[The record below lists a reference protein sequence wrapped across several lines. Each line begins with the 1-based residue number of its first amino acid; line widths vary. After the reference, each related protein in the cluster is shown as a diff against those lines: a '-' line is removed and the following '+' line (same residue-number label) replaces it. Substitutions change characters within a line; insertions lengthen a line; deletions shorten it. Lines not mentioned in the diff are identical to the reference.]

1 MRTMHAP
8 SAATVSIAEVL
19 HLLDNSFADVSA
31 AAETRG
37 FALWVGSGISL
48 GRAPSVGSMLERALE
63 HLRRNIDA
71 TDANCRFRRALEE
84 ALAMSDLLPAE
95 KLAIRLDRPADSW
108 PEKGKIIRSLW
119 DAYASVLDIRVDGEQ
134 DDYMLWNAVDVRA
147 TFGTLDDPDC
157 EHLCIAILVMEGAIA
172 DIASANWDGLIEKA
186 IERLSGGEPLLQ
198 VVVDPDDLRDPAGR
212 RSRLIKFHGCAIY
225 ATREPNVYR
234 AFLTATR
241 PQITFWPHN
250 PRLAALRT
258 MLRGVATNSRTL
270 MVGLSL
276 QDTNLQDLFAA
287 ARADNPWP
295 WRPAPAPRGH
305 VFCTNEIGVHQIN
318 MLRVVYHAEYGSN
331 GAAIEASAL
340 IRAYAKPALLGFVLH
355 LLCAKLTSLASRACG
370 GPLAG
375 ASAEIA
381 GGLRRLRD
389 YIAALADGDRLTF
402 LNRFI
407 ELWSRGMALFR
418 RGDLPAAGSQNY
430 EVISPLSAP
439 EMAADPNI
447 DQSGLP
453 ELAIG
458 LGLLGRGEAQGK
470 WTLSRPSGLDID
482 RGTFQATGTW
492 ASAKT
497 AQIFFVSGPTAAIEL
512 INRGAL
518 KNDYDII
525 LHSDDAWQRM
535 LELEDG
541 SGGRRTPTG
550 TSRRRIGRRRA
561 RHVSIRKLLGDAHD
575 IASLSQRFEEEMTL

>member
-1 MRTMHAP
+1 MRTMHGP
-8 SAATVSIAEVL
+8 SAATVSITEVL

-48 GRAPSVGSMLERALE
+48 GRAPSVGRMLDRALE

-84 ALAMSDLLPAE
+84 ALEMSDLLPAE
-95 KLAIRLDRPADSW
+95 RLAIRLDRPVDSW
-108 PEKGKIIRSLW
+108 PEKDKIIRCLW
-119 DAYASVLDIRVDGEQ
+119 DRYASVLDIRVDAEQ
-134 DDYMLWNAVDVRA
+134 DDYMLWNGVDVRA

-172 DIASANWDGLIEKA
+172 EIVSANWDGLIEKA
-186 IERLSGGEPLLQ
+186 VERLSGGKPLLQ
-198 VVVDPDDLRDPAGR
+198 VVVDPDHLRDPAGR
-212 RSRLIKFHGCAIY
+212 RSRLIKFHGCAVY
-225 ATREPNVYR
+225 ASQEPNVYR

-250 PRLAALRT
+250 PRFAVLRT

-295 WRPAPAPRGH
+295 WPPAPPPQGH
-305 VFCTNEIGVHQIN
+305 VFCANEIGFHQTN
-318 MLRVVYHAEYGSN
+318 MLRVVYDAAYGPN
-331 GAAIEASAL
+331 RAAIEASAL

-355 LLCAKLTSLASRACG
+355 LLCAKLSSLASRACR
-370 GPLAG
+370 GPLVG

-381 GGLRRLRD
+381 GGLRWLRD
-389 YIAALADGDRLTF
+389 HVASMADGDRLTF

-407 ELWSRGMALFR
+407 ELWSRGLALFR
-418 RGDLPAAGSQNY
+418 RGDLPSAGSQNY
-430 EVISPLSAP
+430 EVITPWSAS

-447 DQSGLP
+447 DHSGLP

-470 WTLSRPSGLDID
+470 WTLSLPSRLDID
-482 RGTFQATGTW
+482 LGTFQATGMW

-497 AQIFFVSGPTAAIEL
+497 VQIFFVRSAAAAIEL

-518 KNDYDII
+518 KNDNDII
-525 LHSDDAWQRM
+525 FHCDDAWQKL

-541 SGGRRTPTG
+541 SGSRRTPTG
-550 TSRRRIGRRRA
+550 TSRRRTGRRRA

>member
-8 SAATVSIAEVL
+8 SAATISITEVL
-19 HLLDNSFADVSA
+19 YLLDNSFADVAA

-48 GRAPSVGSMLERALE
+48 GRAPSVGSMLECGLE

-71 TDANCRFRRALEE
+71 KDAKCRVRRALEE
-84 ALAMSDLLPAE
+84 ALAMTDLSPTE
-95 KLAIRLDRPADSW
+95 RLAICFDRPINSW
-108 PEKGKIIRSLW
+108 PEKGKVIQSLW
-119 DAYASVLDIRVDGEQ
+119 DVYASVLDIRVDGEP

-172 DIASANWDGLIEKA
+172 EIASANWDGLIEKA
-186 IERLSGGEPLLQ
+186 VGRLSGGKPLLQ
-198 VVVDPDDLRDPAGR
+198 VVVDPDHLRDPAR

-225 ATREPNVYR
+225 ATHDPDVYR
-234 AFLTATR
+234 ALLTATR
-241 PQITFWPHN
+241 PQITNWPFN

-258 MLRGVATNSRTL
+258 VLRGVATNSRTL

-287 ARADNPWP
+287 ARAENPWP
-295 WRPAPAPRGH
+295 WPPAHDPQGH
-305 VFCTNEIGVHQIN
+305 VFCADRIGPHQNN
-318 MLRVVYHAEYGSN
+318 MLRVVYDAAYGTN
-331 GAAIEASAL
+331 RTAIEASAL

-355 LLCAKLTSLASRACG
+355 LLCAKLSSLASQACC
-370 GPLAG
+370 GPLVG

-381 GGLRRLRD
+381 DGLRRLRD
-389 YIAALADGDRLTF
+389 YVAALADDDRLTF
-402 LNRFI
+402 LNRLI
-407 ELWSRGMALFR
+407 QLWSRGMALFR

-430 EVISPLSAP
+430 EVISPWSAS

-447 DQSGLP
+447 EQSGLP

-458 LGLLGRGEAQGK
+458 LGLLGRGEGQGK
-470 WTLSRPSGLDID
+470 WTLSQPSGFGID
-482 RGTFQATGTW
+482 LGTFQATGTW

-497 AQIFFVSGPTAAIEL
+497 ARIFFVRSATVAIEL

-518 KNDYDII
+518 KNSNDII
-525 LHSDDAWQRM
+525 FHSDDAWQKM
-535 LELEDG
+535 LEREDG
-541 SGGRRTPTG
+541 SGSPRTPTG
-550 TSRRRIGRRRA
+550 TSGRRTGRRRA
-561 RHVSIRKLLGDAHD
+561 RHVSIRKLLGDAYD
-575 IASLSQRFEEEMTL
+575 IATLSQRFEEEMTL